1 MFNVLPAY
9 EHLLSKLETAKSTH
23 ENNPRLVTFI
33 KLAWKKLD
41 EYYQESDLS
50 KVSLIAAVLDPRV
63 KLRFFE
69 NNWKT
74 KWLTGAK
81 EKLNEFLA
89 EFVHTMG
96 ISEENEDDSFGN
108 RADMPDS
115 QESNTTFGSW
125 RQLDIDDDAPSFRTE
140 W

>member
-1 MFNVLPAY
+1 
-9 EHLLSKLETAKSTH
+9 
-23 ENNPRLVTFI
+23 
-33 KLAWKKLD
+33 
-41 EYYQESDLS
+41 
-50 KVSLIAAVLDPRV
+50 
-63 KLRFFE
+63 
-69 NNWKT
+69 
-74 KWLTGAK
+74 
-81 EKLNEFLA
+81 LNDFLA

-96 ISEENEDDSFGN
+96 ISEENEDDSFGD